1 MTDGVI
7 PLDEARHN
15 GRRAISPAAP
25 LAVMTFADIKPRL
38 ESNSLVKGWLGG
50 GAMSIIYGDSN
61 TGKSFLAIDLALHI
75 ALGWEWQGKR
85 IRRGGVLYVA
95 GEGANGVQNRVAAFR
110 QHHNI
115 AADEDVPFAI
125 VTSTVDLRS
134 LDSDTSR
141 LIATVADAVTLFDY
155 PISLVIIDTL
165 ARALAGGDENASQ
178 DMGAFVANIDRI
190 RQETGAHV
198 CTIHHT
204 GKDQTRGARGH
215 SSLRAAID
223 SEIEVSRDE
232 FSGVSTAIPKKQR
245 DLPLDDTPISF
256 TLHSIELGTDED
268 GDPMT
273 SCVIQGAEAPAR
285 AKRDT
290 KGMTAA
296 GKIALAALQRVV
308 NEQGRPAPPSPGYPS
323 DASVVTVEAWRKAA
337 ADASISP
344 SDKPNSVRVAFSR
357 ATANLLALQKVGKHA
372 DHVWLIQ

>member
-1 MTDGVI
+1 MTDAII
-7 PLDEARHN
+7 PLDDARR
-15 GRRAISPAAP
+15 GRGAPARP

-38 ESNSLVKGWLGG
+38 ESNSLVKGWLGA

-95 GEGANGVQNRVAAFR
+95 GEGASGVQNRVAAFR

-115 AADEDVPFAI
+115 AAEEDVPFAI
-125 VTSTVDLRS
+125 VTSTVDLRNQ
-134 LDSDTSR
+134 DSDTSR
-141 LIATVADAVTLFDY
+141 LIATVIDTAEAFDC
-155 PISLVIIDTL
+155 PIALIIVDTL

-190 RQETGAHV
+190 RQATTAHV

-204 GKDQTRGARGH
+204 GKDQSRGARGH

-223 SEIEVSRDE
+223 TEIEVSRDQQ
-232 FSGVSTAIPKKQR
+232 SGVSTATATKQR
-245 DLPLDDTPISF
+245 DLPLDDAPISF

-273 SCVIQGAEAPAR
+273 SCVIQGTEAPAK
-285 AKRDT
+285 AKRNT
-290 KGMTAA
+290 TGMTAG
-296 GKIALAALQRVV
+296 GKIALAALQHIMDETGQQAPPLPEYPTGARVV
-308 NEQGRPAPPSPGYPS
+308 TQ
-323 DASVVTVEAWRKAA
+323 DAWRKASIARQITDSDSPNTERTAFRRA
-337 ADASISP
+337 AE
-344 SDKPNSVRVAFSR
+344 
-357 ATANLLALQKVGKHA
+357 NLMSLGLVGKHENF
-372 DHVWLIQ
+372 VWLIK